1 MYATEVN
8 LSKIYPC
15 VIHRGLFVPGEGS
28 SDTSHKIISSKMEV
42 ALLQYIAIHCNAR
55 SGWIGYGIYPTLKK
69 LHRLKIVLKLIYF
82 GIGRLSFFIF
92 QQIPK

>member
-1 MYATEVN
+1 MAGGRDGWMGW
-8 LSKIYPC
+8 LSLGGAIYRAPT
-15 VIHRGLFVPGEGS
+15 VL
-28 SDTSHKIISSKMEV
+28 IISSKMEV

-55 SGWIGYGIYPTLKK
+55 SGWIGWNKSYFKK

-82 GIGRLSFFIF
+82 GIGRLSFFFIF